1 MRFVQ
6 QQTVAFTRG
15 FVLIGTQKDFFQW
28 SDGRARP
35 SGIAVSLFL
44 RFVSCVALAGG
55 CNQPLRLSRQ
65 SSNESVVSWEQAGT
79 MAPLAARRAFVM
91 VGPAGPLATISREP
105 GQARKGAA
113 AAVTLCAGVWLVG
126 FTSITKRCS
135 SQHFRIRSVPQSAT
149 LLTCCHK
156 SKRIA
161 SRSSAWM
168 SLHSSFF
175 SLQGWCKLS

>member
-113 AAVTLCAGVWLVG
+113 AAVTSCAGVWLAG
-126 FTSITKRCS
+126 PPPS
-135 SQHFRIRSVPQSAT
+135 SAAILPALF
-149 LLTCCHK
+149 
-156 SKRIA
+156 A
-161 SRSSAWM
+161 SRLTFAFRRCGLGAICP
-168 SLHSSFF
+168 SLR
-175 SLQGWCKLS
+175 